1 MGKFTCSINKKK
13 ILEAVKNHDC
23 YDSWGEVMY
32 MSGRQGVE
40 YNICIDNSTK
50 ETACLSAFYRLSKGK
65 DGWQN
70 DGCQEWYTYEIDFSD
85 KDWKEKLKD
94 AAKQAFKYLW
104 KEEQGTVKESNKDI
118 LTNALS
124 EAKQFAKDVRY
135 YLYEV
140 EQKRPLTDKERELWD
155 QTHYV
160 HVHTEDAALIIQENN
175 MQFIQNN
182 IQTKFSDMLDNAAV
196 KELYLYAEG
205 TDPFKKQCSNIFT
218 SNLNWLEKLKIV
230 REIVKCASQQYN
242 KDFSYN
248 FSEAEEKAVIN
259 AIAKDLNILDMVC

>member
-1 MGKFTCSINKKK
+1 
-13 ILEAVKNHDC
+13 
-23 YDSWGEVMY
+23 
-32 MSGRQGVE
+32 
-40 YNICIDNSTK
+40 
-50 ETACLSAFYRLSKGK
+50 
-65 DGWQN
+65 
-70 DGCQEWYTYEIDFSD
+70 
-85 KDWKEKLKD
+85 
-94 AAKQAFKYLW
+94 
-104 KEEQGTVKESNKDI
+104 
-118 LTNALS
+118 
-124 EAKQFAKDVRY
+124 
-135 YLYEV
+135 
-140 EQKRPLTDKERELWD
+140 
-155 QTHYV
+155 
-160 HVHTEDAALIIQENN
+160 

-259 AIAKDLNILDMVC
+259 AIAKDLNKLDMVF